1 MTRARSWLF
10 VPATRPDRFAK
21 GATSGAD
28 RVILDLEDAVAPS
41 EKVEARRN
49 LARAV
54 IPGEVPV
61 YVRVNSALT
70 PWFED
75 DLAVAATLAI
85 RGILL
90 PKADSAAHVERAAR
104 AIPNECAIVP
114 IIETAIGF
122 WNVLDVARA
131 PRVERLVFGGLD
143 FSLDT
148 GMQDEDGAFDY
159 VRSRIVIA
167 SRVAGIAPPIDYVTL
182 AIDDQELLQRHTARS
197 WHFGFGGKLCIHP
210 KQIPVTNDAFRPS
223 DDEVAWAR
231 SILREQAARP
241 EDAVF
246 AHRGELV
253 DRPVLERARQIVAA
267 ADQASAAI
275 VSSTSQR

>member
-21 GATSGAD
+21 GAASGAD
-28 RVILDLEDAVAPS
+28 RVILDLEDAVSPS

-54 IPGEVPV
+54 IPRDVPV

-90 PKADSAAHVERAAR
+90 PKADSAAHVERAAQ
-104 AIPNECAIVP
+104 AIPNEFAIVP

-148 GMQDEDGAFDY
+148 GMQDGDGAFDY

-182 AIDDQELLQRHTARS
+182 AIDDQELLERHTARS
-197 WHFGFGGKLCIHP
+197 RHFGFGGKLCIHP
-210 KQIPVTNDAFRPS
+210 KQIPMTNDAFRPS

-231 SILREQAARP
+231 SVLREQAARP
-241 EDAVF
+241 DDAVF
-246 AHRGELV
+246 AYRGELV

-267 ADQASAAI
+267 ADQISAAI
-275 VSSTSQR
+275 VSSTPQR

>member
-54 IPGEVPV
+54 IPRDVPV

-75 DLAVAATLAI
+75 DLAVTATLAI
-85 RGILL
+85 VGVLL

-104 AIPNECAIVP
+104 AIPTEFAIVP

-148 GMQDEDGAFDY
+148 GMQDDDGAFDY

-167 SRVAGIAPPIDYVTL
+167 SRVAGIAPPVDYVTL

-197 WHFGFGGKLCIHP
+197 RHFGFGGKLCIHP

-231 SILREQAARP
+231 SVLREQAARP